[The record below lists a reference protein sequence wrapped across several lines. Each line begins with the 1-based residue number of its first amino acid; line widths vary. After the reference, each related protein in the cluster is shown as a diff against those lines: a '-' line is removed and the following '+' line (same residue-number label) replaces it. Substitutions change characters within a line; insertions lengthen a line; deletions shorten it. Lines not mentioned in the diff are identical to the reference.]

1 MKSISTKLMTSML
14 LISLVGMG
22 LIACTGTVL
31 LRSSLIGESLEKIS
45 QNTAKEAE
53 RISGWL
59 EAQTAYMK
67 AAAVEAS
74 MRGDRSDGALLP
86 VLKAHLKKNPQ
97 NFDMYAGF
105 PDGRAM
111 FASDFVPDYAGGWSA
126 AKRPWYTKAMEN
138 IGDVIITDLYTD
150 TQTKQL
156 CITVSSAIV
165 ENGSAVGVLGADILI
180 GELTDIVN
188 ETNVGEGSYA
198 FMTDAAGGV
207 LIYPDNAYP
216 PGENDAFQKL
226 QEIEG
231 GHFAPLWEGA
241 SEDGRELKL
250 KDTEGADMYYSVR
263 SIPASGWKLYTA
275 MPASVVEAPIYH
287 LMMISAAL
295 LIVVVLLS
303 FFMIRLL
310 VKRTIVRPVDELTRA
325 ANALAEGSASISLS
339 KRGDDEIGRLTSAF
353 RKMADCINEQAGA
366 TECIAEGDLSARIPV
381 RSESDVI
388 GNSLVR
394 LSENLNRFVSGI
406 ASASRTVSSGSSQI
420 ANSSQTLARGATEQA
435 AAMQD
440 LSDTITEMARK
451 IRANEEKTNEAN
463 AVSGG
468 IAENAK
474 KGAEY
479 MAGMIEAVEEISR
492 SSSNISKVIK
502 AIEDIAFQ
510 TNILALNAAVEAAR
524 AGQHG
529 KGFAVVADEVRTLAG
544 RSAAAVN
551 ETTALI
557 EDTISKAS
565 DGTRIAKQTSE
576 SFRTIIDAIDD
587 NANLVSE
594 VSDAM
599 KEQMDEILKLNEQ
612 TAQINGVVDANAAVS
627 EECAAAAGQL
637 SAEAEKLA
645 LLVRQFKHAEALPG
659 ARNAS
664 LTGNGTGSAN

>member
-1 MKSISTKLMTSML
+1 ML

-22 LIACTGTVL
+22 MIACTGTVL

-74 MRGDRSDGALLP
+74 MRGDHSDKILRPLFN
-86 VLKAHLKKNPQ
+86 AHLKKNPQ
-97 NFDMYAGF
+97 NFEMYMGF
-105 PDGRAM
+105 PNGRAV

-126 AKRPWYTKAMEN
+126 AKRPWYTKALEDAGN
-138 IGDVIITDLYTD
+138 PVITDPYTD
-150 TQTKQL
+150 VQTGQL
-156 CITVSSAIV
+156 CITVSNAIV
-165 ENGSAVGVLGADILI
+165 EKNATVGVVAADILI

-188 ETNVGEGSYA
+188 ETDVGEGSYA
-198 FMTDAAGGV
+198 FMTDAEGGI

-226 QEIEG
+226 QEVEG
-231 GHFAPLWEGA
+231 GHFAPLWE
-241 SEDGRELKL
+241 ELSAGGGKVRFR
-250 KDTEGADMYYSVR
+250 DAAGIDMYYSAQN
-263 SIPASGWKLYTA
+263 IAASGWKLCTA
-275 MPASVVEAPIYH
+275 MPASVVEAPIYR
-287 LMMISAAL
+287 LMLISAAL

-310 VKRTIVRPVDELTRA
+310 VRRTIVKPVDELTRA
-325 ANALAEGSASISLS
+325 ANALAAGSASIHLS
-339 KRGDDEIGRLTSAF
+339 MRGDDEIGKLTNAF
-353 RKMADCINEQAGA
+353 REMAACINAQAGA
-366 TECIAEGDLSARIPV
+366 TECIAEGDLSARIPI
-381 RSESDVI
+381 RSEGDVI
-388 GNSLVR
+388 GNSLAR

-406 ASASRTVSSGSSQI
+406 ASASRTVSSGSDQI
-420 ANSSQTLARGATEQA
+420 ASSSQTLARGAAEQA
-435 AAMQD
+435 EAMQK
-440 LSDTITEMARK
+440 LTNTIAEMSQK
-451 IRANEEKTNEAN
+451 IRANEEKTNETN
-463 AVSGG
+463 AVSRG

-479 MAGMIEAVEEISR
+479 MSGMIEAVDEISR

-594 VSDAM
+594 VSAAM

-645 LLVRQFKHAEALPG
+645 LLVRQFKHAEEVAGIRKSSP
-659 ARNAS
+659 A
-664 LTGNGTGSAN
+664 GNGMVGTD